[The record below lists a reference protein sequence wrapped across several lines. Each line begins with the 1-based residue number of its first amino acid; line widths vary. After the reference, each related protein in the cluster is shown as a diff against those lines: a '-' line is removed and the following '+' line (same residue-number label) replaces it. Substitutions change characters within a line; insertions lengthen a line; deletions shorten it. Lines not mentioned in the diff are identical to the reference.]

1 LCLLIQPLFVILDMY
16 RFKSPLLFY
25 CIFLLLLSSCHPAN
39 SDGELF
45 ELKKN
50 TGINFINTVQ
60 DSKAMN
66 IFNYRNFY
74 NGSGVAIGDINNDG
88 LADVF
93 FTANQGKNELY
104 LNKGDFRFENISAK
118 AGFVDKQQWST
129 GVVLVDINNDGWL
142 DIFVSNAGNMLNAD
156 LRKNQ
161 LFINN
166 HDLTFTESAEKY
178 GLANTGY
185 TTQVSFFDYDGDG
198 DLDCFMINNSPIP
211 VNTLNY
217 ANKRELPAQNWDVP
231 DMLKGGGDHLF
242 RNDNGKFSEVSQQA
256 GIHGSLISFGL
267 GVTIGDVN
275 GDGWP
280 DVYVSNDFFERDY
293 LYINQQ
299 NGTFKDELENRVQ
312 HTSLASMGADMV
324 DINNDGFPDLFTTD
338 MLPFDNFRLK
348 TTTSFDNIDAYRLK
362 ENSGFYHQFMQNTVQ
377 LNNKNGRFMEIAN
390 YSGVP
395 ASDWSW
401 GGLMFDADNDG
412 YSDLY
417 ICNGIYHDLTNQ
429 DFIDFFA
436 NDIVQKMAI
445 TGKKEEVDD
454 IINKMSSTPL
464 KNKVYRNTGK
474 LKFEDAGDKWGFTQ
488 PSFSN
493 GAAYGD
499 LDNDGDLDL
508 VVNNVNQQAFVYQN
522 KSIEKN
528 KTNYIAFS
536 LKGSANN
543 TFAIGAKIKV
553 FTGDQIL
560 SREIIPSRGFQS
572 SVDYKA
578 IIGLGKN
585 ASIDSVKIIWPNRV
599 TSNYGKLG
607 INKVHALTQ
616 PGAGAPLYQ
625 PEIKKTQPVLKSIK
639 SGFDKHEEDDFIE
652 LYSERNIP
660 LMLSKE
666 GPKAAVGDVNGDG
679 LQDVYI
685 CGSNNKGGQL
695 YLQTPAGSF
704 AKKSVKAFQNDAGI
718 EGTACLF
725 FDCDG
730 DGDLD
735 LFVGAGGDRQLPN
748 SNLMLNHLYKNDGKG
763 NFTSVPDAF
772 KNTNANMAIALA
784 FDFDNDGDLDLF
796 IGGRNAL
803 HRYGANPTSLLL
815 VNDGKGNFADI
826 TREKAAPIASIGM
839 VTDAVWADITG
850 DGKEELIIVGDW
862 MAPRVFS
869 YANSVFR
876 EISTNLSQM
885 FGWWRSIAVA
895 DLNGDGKKDLMI
907 GNIGENGYLHPTK
920 EEPVKLWVN
929 DYNSNGN
936 IEKILTRTIDK
947 KDVTVFLKHD
957 MEEQIPSLKKQ
968 NLKHE
973 IFANKSIQDLLPAD
987 IIKSSVVKTFNYCSS
1002 IIAWNDGNGHFTIE
1016 KMPAAVQFSSANVIH
1031 CTDLNNDGKPD
1042 IIIGG
1047 NEFGFPPQLGR
1058 IDASFGSLLLNQGNK
1073 QFKVL
1078 DYSESGLEIT
1088 GQVRDIKEIKTAAKR
1103 NILFLRNNEYPVL
1116 FEIASPVLSS
1126 AGTLKR

>member
-1 LCLLIQPLFVILDMY
+1 MRNII
-16 RFKSPLLFY
+16 SHALLF
-25 CIFLLLLSSCHPAN
+25 CLVIILFSCHSADDN
-39 SDGELF
+39 GLF

-50 TGINFINTVQ
+50 TGITFANNIH
-60 DSKAMN
+60 DSKSMN

-74 NGSGVAIGDINNDG
+74 NGGGVAIGDLNNDG

-93 FTANQGKNELY
+93 FTANQGSNKLY
-104 LNKGDFRFENISAK
+104 LNKGDFKFEDISAK
-118 AGFVDKQQWST
+118 AGFTDKQQWST

-142 DIFVSNAGNMLNAD
+142 DIFVSNAGNMLNEN

-217 ANKRELPAQNWDVP
+217 ANKRELPAQNWAVP

-242 RNDNGKFSEVSQQA
+242 RNDNGVFTEVTQKA

-299 NGTFKDELENRVQ
+299 DGTFKDELEERVQ

-324 DINNDGFPDLFTTD
+324 DINNDGYPDIFTTD
-338 MLPFDNFRLK
+338 MLPYDNFRLK
-348 TTTSFDNIDAYRLK
+348 TTTSFDNIDVYKLK

-377 LNNKNGRFMEIAN
+377 LNNKNGKFMEIAN
-390 YSGVP
+390 YAGVP
-395 ASDWSW
+395 SSDWSW
-401 GGLMFDADNDG
+401 GGLLFDADNDG

-436 NDIVQKMAI
+436 NDIVQKMVI
-445 TGKKEEVDD
+445 SGKKEEVDE

-464 KNKVYRNTGK
+464 KNKVFRNTGK
-474 LKFEDAGDKWGFTQ
+474 LKFEEVGDKWGFTQ

-508 VVNNVNQQAFVYQN
+508 VVNNVNQEAFVYQN

-528 KTNYIAFS
+528 KTNYIALS
-536 LKGSANN
+536 LKGNGKN
-543 TFAIGAKIKV
+543 TFAIGAKIKIFV
-553 FTGDQIL
+553 GDQIL

-585 ASIDSVKIIWPNRV
+585 TKIDSAKVIWPNRV
-599 TSNYGKLG
+599 LSTYRNLA
-607 INKVHALTQ
+607 INKIDTLIQ
-616 PGAGAPLYQ
+616 PTENTPLFQ
-625 PEIKKTQPVLKSIK
+625 PEIKSTHPILHTVKS
-639 SGFDKHEEDDFIE
+639 SFDKHEEDDFIE

-660 LMLSKE
+660 MMLSKE

-679 LQDVYI
+679 LEDVYV
-685 CGSNNKGGQL
+685 CGSNDKGGQL
-695 YLQTPAGSF
+695 YLQTKEGSF
-704 AKKSVKAFQNDAGI
+704 IKKPSKAFADDAKI
-718 EGTACLF
+718 EGTACTF

-735 LFVGAGGDRQLPN
+735 LFVGAGGDRQPPN
-748 SNLMLNHLYKNDGKG
+748 SPYMQNHLYINDGKG
-763 NFTSVPDAF
+763 NFTSSKNIF
-772 KNTNANMAIALA
+772 KNINNNTSVVMA
-784 FDFDNDGDLDLF
+784 FDFDGDGDLDLF
-796 IGGRNAL
+796 IGGRNVSY
-803 HRYGANPTSLLL
+803 RYGINPTSSILM
-815 VNDGKGNFADI
+815 NDGKGNFTDVTPI
-826 TREKAAPIASIGM
+826 KAKTIATIGM
-839 VTDAVWADITG
+839 VTDAVWADVTG
-850 DGKEELIIVGDW
+850 DGREDLIIVGDW
-862 MAPRVFS
+862 MAPRIFS
-869 YANSVFR
+869 YSNDVFK
-876 EISTNLSQM
+876 EVTTNLSDL

-895 DLNGDGKKDLMI
+895 DLNGDGKKDLII
-907 GNIGENGYLHPTK
+907 GNIGENSYFHPNK
-920 EEPVKLWVN
+920 EEPVKLWLN
-929 DYNSNGN
+929 DYDMNGN
-936 IEKILTRTIDK
+936 LEKILTQTVDK

-957 MEEQIPSLKKQ
+957 IEEQLPVLKKQ

-973 IFANKSIQDLLPAD
+973 VFATKSIQDLFSPEM
-987 IIKSSVVKTFNYCSS
+987 IKSSIIRTFNYCSS
-1002 IIAWNDGNGHFTIE
+1002 IIAWNDGKGHFTIE
-1016 KMPAAVQFSSANVIH
+1016 NLPAAVQISSANVIR
-1031 CTDLNNDGKPD
+1031 CTDINNDGKPD
-1042 IIIGG
+1042 LIIGG

-1058 IDASFGSLLLNQGNK
+1058 IDASYGAVLINQGNK
-1073 QFKVL
+1073 QFKSL
-1078 DYSESGLEIT
+1078 DYDQSGLEIT
-1088 GQVRDIKEIKTAAKR
+1088 GQVRDIKEIKINNKR
-1103 NILFLRNNEYPVL
+1103 NFLFLRNSEYPVL
-1116 FEIASPVLSS
+1116 LECSAPNYSS
-1126 AGTLKR
+1126 IKAVK

>member
-1 LCLLIQPLFVILDMY
+1 MRSIIFNSLILCVFLSLQAC
-16 RFKSPLLFY
+16 KS
-25 CIFLLLLSSCHPAN
+25 SNDNKA
-39 SDGELF
+39 LF

-50 TGINFINTVQ
+50 TGIDFVNKIE

-66 IFNYRNFY
+66 IFNFRNFY
-74 NGSGVAIGDINNDG
+74 NGGGVAIGDLNNDG
-88 LADVF
+88 LADIF
-93 FTANQGKNELY
+93 FTANQGSNKLY
-104 LNKGDFRFENISAK
+104 LNKGDFKFEDISEK
-118 AGFVDKQQWST
+118 AGFTDKMQWST

-142 DIFVSNAGNMLNAD
+142 DIFVCNSGNILNPE

-178 GLANTGY
+178 GLANKGYY

-217 ANKRELPAQNWDVP
+217 ANTRNLRAEDWNIS

-242 RNDNGKFSEVSQQA
+242 RNDNGKFVEVSKEA

-299 NGTFKDELENRVQ
+299 DGTFKDELEDRMQ
-312 HTSLASMGADMV
+312 HTSLASMGADMM
-324 DINNDGFPDLFTTD
+324 DINNDGYPDLFTTD
-338 MLPFDNFRLK
+338 MLPLDNYRLK
-348 TTTSFDNIDAYRLK
+348 TTTSFDNIDVYRLK
-362 ENSGFYHQFMQNTVQ
+362 ENAGFYHQFMQNTVQ
-377 LNNKNGRFMEIAN
+377 LNNKHGKFMEIGN
-390 YSGVP
+390 YCGVT

-436 NDIVQKMAI
+436 NDIVQRMI
-445 TGKKEEVDD
+445 ISGKKDEVDA

-474 LKFEDAGDKWGFTQ
+474 IKFEDVGDKWGFTQ

-508 VVNNVNQQAFVYQN
+508 VVNNVNQPAFIYQN
-522 KSIEKN
+522 KSIENN

-536 LKGSANN
+536 LKGSGKN

-553 FTGDQIL
+553 FLGDQIL
-560 SREIIPSRGFQS
+560 SREIFPSRGFQS

-578 IIGLGKN
+578 IIGLGTHTK
-585 ASIDSVKIIWPNRV
+585 IDSAQIIWPNRV
-599 TSNYGKLG
+599 LKTYHNLTL
-607 INKVHALTQ
+607 NKIDTLIQ
-616 PGAGAPLYQ
+616 PTENLPLFK
-625 PEIKKTQPVLKSIK
+625 PEIKSTKPFLQSVKSN
-639 SGFDKHEEDDFIE
+639 FDKHEEDDFIE
-652 LYSERNIP
+652 LYTERNIP
-660 LMLSKE
+660 IMLSKE
-666 GPKAAVGDVNGDG
+666 GPKATVGDVNGDG
-679 LQDVYI
+679 LEDVYI

-695 YLQTPAGSF
+695 YLQTKSGSF
-704 AKKSVKAFQNDAGI
+704 IKKPVKAFLDDAGI

-735 LFVGAGGDRQLPN
+735 LFVGAGGDKQV
-748 SNLMLNHLYKNDGKG
+748 SSGKLMENHLYKNDGKG
-763 NFTSVPDAF
+763 NFTLVPNAFQNTFANTSVVV
-772 KNTNANMAIALA
+772 A
-784 FDFDNDGDLDLF
+784 FDFDGDGDLDLF
-796 IGGRNAL
+796 VGGRNYPY
-803 HRYGANPTSLLL
+803 RYGVNPKNCILM
-815 VNDGKGNFADI
+815 NDGKGNFKDV
-826 TREKAAPIASIGM
+826 TLEKAKEIEKIGM

-850 DGKEELIIVGDW
+850 DGKKDLIIVGDW
-862 MAPRVFS
+862 MAPRIFS
-869 YANSVFR
+869 YNNTSFKEV
-876 EISTNLSQM
+876 STNLSDL
-885 FGWWRSIAVA
+885 FGWWRSIAVV
-895 DLNGDGKKDLMI
+895 DLNGDGKKDLVI
-907 GNIGENGYLHPTK
+907 GNIGENFYLHPTK
-920 EEPVKLWVN
+920 EEPVKLWLN
-929 DYNSNGN
+929 DYDMNGN
-936 IEKILTRTIDK
+936 LEKIVTQTVNKR
-947 KDVTVFLKHD
+947 DVTVFLKHD
-957 MEEQIPSLKKQ
+957 IEEQLPFLKKQ

-973 IFANKSIQDLLPAD
+973 VFANKSIQELFTPEL
-987 IIKSSVVKTFNYCSS
+987 IKSSIIKKFNYCSS
-1002 IIAWNDGNGHFTIE
+1002 IIAWNDGNGHFTVD
-1016 KMPAAVQFSSANVIH
+1016 KLPASIQFSSANTIY
-1031 CTDLNNDGKPD
+1031 CTDINNDGKPD
-1042 IIIGG
+1042 IVIGG
-1047 NEFGFPPQLGR
+1047 NEFGFPPQFGR
-1058 IDASFGSLLLNQGNK
+1058 IDASYGSLLINQGNK
-1073 QFKVL
+1073 QFKTL
-1078 DYSESGLEIT
+1078 DYDQSGLEIT
-1088 GQVRDIKEIKTAAKR
+1088 GQVRDIKEIKTGNKR
-1103 NILFLRNNEYPVL
+1103 NLLFLRNSEYPVL
-1116 FEIASPVLSS
+1116 FEITAPVSS
-1126 AGTLKR
+1126 SYKLPKK

>member
-1 LCLLIQPLFVILDMY
+1 MRRIIFYSLILCLFFSLQACQTSKDNN
-16 RFKSPLLFY
+16 
-25 CIFLLLLSSCHPAN
+25 A
-39 SDGELF
+39 LF

-50 TGINFINTVQ
+50 TGVDFVNKIE

-66 IFNYRNFY
+66 IFNFRNFY
-74 NGSGVAIGDINNDG
+74 NGGGVAIGDLNNDG
-88 LADVF
+88 LADIF
-93 FTANQGKNELY
+93 FTANQGSNKLY
-104 LNKGDFRFENISAK
+104 LNKGNFKFEDISEK
-118 AGFVDKQQWST
+118 AGFTDKLQWST

-142 DIFVSNAGNMLNAD
+142 DIFVCNSGNMLNPE

-178 GLANTGY
+178 GLANKGYY

-217 ANKRELPAQNWDVP
+217 ANTRNLRAEDWNIS

-242 RNDNGKFSEVSQQA
+242 RNDNGKFVEVSKEA

-299 NGTFKDELENRVQ
+299 DGTFKDELEDRMQ
-312 HTSLASMGADMV
+312 HTSLASMGADMM
-324 DINNDGFPDLFTTD
+324 DINNDGYPDLFTTD
-338 MLPFDNFRLK
+338 MLPLDNYRLK
-348 TTTSFDNIDAYRLK
+348 TTTSFDNIDVYRLK
-362 ENSGFYHQFMQNTVQ
+362 ENAGFYHQFMQNTVQ
-377 LNNKNGRFMEIAN
+377 LNNKHGKFMEIGN
-390 YSGVP
+390 YCGVT

-436 NDIVQKMAI
+436 NDIVQRMI
-445 TGKKEEVDD
+445 ISGKKDEVDA

-474 LKFEDAGDKWGFTQ
+474 LKFEDVGDKWGFTQ

-508 VVNNVNQQAFVYQN
+508 VVNNVNQPAFIYQN
-522 KSIEKN
+522 KSIENN

-536 LKGSANN
+536 LKGSAKN

-553 FTGDQIL
+553 FIGDQIL
-560 SREIIPSRGFQS
+560 SREIFPSRGFQS

-578 IIGLGKN
+578 IIGLGTHTK
-585 ASIDSVKIIWPNRV
+585 IDSAQVIWPDRV
-599 TSNYGKLG
+599 VKTYLNLTL
-607 INKVHALTQ
+607 NKIDTLIQ
-616 PGAGAPLYQ
+616 PTENLPLFK
-625 PEIKKTQPVLKSIK
+625 PEIKATKPYLQSVKSD
-639 SGFDKHEEDDFIE
+639 FDKHEEDDFIE
-652 LYSERNIP
+652 LYTERNIP
-660 LMLSKE
+660 IMLSKE
-666 GPKAAVGDVNGDG
+666 GPKATVGDVNGDG
-679 LQDVYI
+679 LEDVYI

-695 YLQTPAGSF
+695 YLQTKSGSF
-704 AKKSVKAFQNDAGI
+704 IKKPVKAFQDDAGI

-735 LFVGAGGDRQLPN
+735 LFVGAGGDRQV
-748 SNLMLNHLYKNDGKG
+748 SSGKLMENHLYKNDGKG
-763 NFTSVPDAF
+763 NFTLVPNAFQNTFANTSVVV
-772 KNTNANMAIALA
+772 A
-784 FDFDNDGDLDLF
+784 FDFDGDGDLDLF
-796 IGGRNAL
+796 VGGRNYPY
-803 HRYGANPTSLLL
+803 RYGVNPKNCILM
-815 VNDGKGNFADI
+815 NDGKGNFKDV
-826 TREKAAPIASIGM
+826 TQEKAKDIEKIGM

-850 DGKEELIIVGDW
+850 DDKKDLIMVGDW
-862 MAPRVFS
+862 MAPRIFS
-869 YANSVFR
+869 YDHTSFKEV
-876 EISTNLSQM
+876 STNLSDL
-885 FGWWRSIAVA
+885 FGWWRSVAVV
-895 DLNGDGKKDLMI
+895 DLNGDGKKDLVI
-907 GNIGENGYLHPTK
+907 GNIGENFYLHPTK
-920 EEPVKLWVN
+920 DEPVKLWLN
-929 DYNSNGN
+929 DYDMNGN
-936 IEKILTRTIDK
+936 LEKIVTQTVNKR
-947 KDVTVFLKHD
+947 DVTVFLKHD
-957 MEEQIPSLKKQ
+957 IEEQLPFLKKQ

-973 IFANKSIQDLLPAD
+973 VFANKSIQELFTPEL
-987 IIKSSVVKTFNYCSS
+987 IKSSIIKKFNYCSS
-1002 IIAWNDGNGHFTIE
+1002 IIAWNDGNGHFTVD
-1016 KMPAAVQFSSANVIH
+1016 KLPASIQFSSANTIY
-1031 CTDLNNDGKPD
+1031 CTDINNDGKPD
-1042 IIIGG
+1042 IVIGG
-1047 NEFGFPPQLGR
+1047 NEFGFPPQFGR
-1058 IDASFGSLLLNQGNK
+1058 IDASYGSLLINQGNK
-1073 QFKVL
+1073 QFKTL
-1078 DYSESGLEIT
+1078 DYDQSGLEIT
-1088 GQVRDIKEIKTAAKR
+1088 GQVRDIKEIKTGNKR
-1103 NILFLRNNEYPVL
+1103 NLLFLRNSEYPVL
-1116 FEIASPVLSS
+1116 FEITAPVSS
-1126 AGTLKR
+1126 SYKLPKK

>member
-1 LCLLIQPLFVILDMY
+1 MRSIIFNSLILCVFLSLQAC
-16 RFKSPLLFY
+16 KS
-25 CIFLLLLSSCHPAN
+25 SNDNKA
-39 SDGELF
+39 LF

-50 TGINFINTVQ
+50 TGIDFVNKIE

-66 IFNYRNFY
+66 IFNFRNFY
-74 NGSGVAIGDINNDG
+74 NGGGVAIGDLNNDG
-88 LADVF
+88 LADIF
-93 FTANQGKNELY
+93 FTANQGSNKLY
-104 LNKGDFRFENISAK
+104 LNKGDFKFEDISEK
-118 AGFVDKQQWST
+118 AGFTDKMQWST

-142 DIFVSNAGNMLNAD
+142 DIFVCNSGNILNPE

-178 GLANTGY
+178 GLANKGYY

-217 ANKRELPAQNWDVP
+217 ANTRNLRAEDWNIS

-242 RNDNGKFSEVSQQA
+242 RNDNGKFVEVSKEA

-299 NGTFKDELENRVQ
+299 DGTFKDELEDRMQ
-312 HTSLASMGADMV
+312 HTSLASMGADMM
-324 DINNDGFPDLFTTD
+324 DINNDGYPDLFTTD
-338 MLPFDNFRLK
+338 MLPLDNYRLK
-348 TTTSFDNIDAYRLK
+348 TTTSFDNIDVYRLK
-362 ENSGFYHQFMQNTVQ
+362 ENAGFYHQFMQNTVQ
-377 LNNKNGRFMEIAN
+377 LNNKHGKFMEIGN
-390 YSGVP
+390 YCGVT

-436 NDIVQKMAI
+436 NDIVQRMI
-445 TGKKEEVDD
+445 ISGKKDEVDA

-474 LKFEDAGDKWGFTQ
+474 IKFEDVGDKWGFTQ

-508 VVNNVNQQAFVYQN
+508 VVNNVNQPAFIYQN
-522 KSIEKN
+522 KSIENN

-536 LKGSANN
+536 LKGSGKN

-553 FTGDQIL
+553 FLGDQIL
-560 SREIIPSRGFQS
+560 SREIFPSRGFQS

-578 IIGLGKN
+578 IIGLGTHTK
-585 ASIDSVKIIWPNRV
+585 IDSAQIIWPNRV
-599 TSNYGKLG
+599 LKTYHNLTL
-607 INKVHALTQ
+607 NKIDTLIQ
-616 PGAGAPLYQ
+616 PTENLPLFK
-625 PEIKKTQPVLKSIK
+625 PEIKSTKPFLQSVKSN
-639 SGFDKHEEDDFIE
+639 FDKHEEDDFIE
-652 LYSERNIP
+652 LYTERNIP
-660 LMLSKE
+660 IMLSKE
-666 GPKAAVGDVNGDG
+666 GPKATVGDVNGDG
-679 LQDVYI
+679 LEDVYI

-695 YLQTPAGSF
+695 YLQTKSGSF
-704 AKKSVKAFQNDAGI
+704 IKKPVKAFLDDAGI

-735 LFVGAGGDRQLPN
+735 LFVGAGGDKQV
-748 SNLMLNHLYKNDGKG
+748 SSGKLMENHLYKNDGKG
-763 NFTSVPDAF
+763 NFTLVPNAFQNTFANTSVVV
-772 KNTNANMAIALA
+772 A
-784 FDFDNDGDLDLF
+784 FDFDGDGDLDLF
-796 IGGRNAL
+796 VGGRNYPY
-803 HRYGANPTSLLL
+803 RYGVNPKNCILM
-815 VNDGKGNFADI
+815 NDGKGNFKDV
-826 TREKAAPIASIGM
+826 TLEKAKEIEKIGM

-850 DGKEELIIVGDW
+850 DGKKDLIIVGDW
-862 MAPRVFS
+862 MAPRIFS
-869 YANSVFR
+869 YNNTSFKEV
-876 EISTNLSQM
+876 STNLSDL
-885 FGWWRSIAVA
+885 FGWWRSIAVV
-895 DLNGDGKKDLMI
+895 DLNGDGKKDLVI
-907 GNIGENGYLHPTK
+907 GNIGENFYLHPTK
-920 EEPVKLWVN
+920 EEPVKLWLN
-929 DYNSNGN
+929 DYDMNGN
-936 IEKILTRTIDK
+936 LEKIVTQTVNKR
-947 KDVTVFLKHD
+947 DVTVFLKHD
-957 MEEQIPSLKKQ
+957 IEEQLPFLKKQ

-973 IFANKSIQDLLPAD
+973 VFASKSIQELFTPEL
-987 IIKSSVVKTFNYCSS
+987 IKSSIVKKFNYSSS
-1002 IIAWNDGNGHFTIE
+1002 IIAWNDGNGHFTVD
-1016 KMPAAVQFSSANVIH
+1016 KLPAFIQFSSANTIY
-1031 CTDLNNDGKPD
+1031 CTDINNDGKPD
-1042 IIIGG
+1042 IVIGG
-1047 NEFGFPPQLGR
+1047 NEFGFPPQFGR
-1058 IDASFGSLLLNQGNK
+1058 IDASYGSLLINLGNK
-1073 QFKVL
+1073 QFKAL
-1078 DYSESGLEIT
+1078 DYDQSGLEIT
-1088 GQVRDIKEIKTAAKR
+1088 GQVRDIKEIKTGTKR
-1103 NILFLRNNEYPVL
+1103 NLLFLRNSEYPIL
-1116 FEIASPVLSS
+1116 FEIASPVSS
-1126 AGTLKR
+1126 SYKSQKK

>member
-1 LCLLIQPLFVILDMY
+1 MRRIIFYSLILCLFFSLQACQTSKDNN
-16 RFKSPLLFY
+16 
-25 CIFLLLLSSCHPAN
+25 A
-39 SDGELF
+39 LF

-50 TGINFINTVQ
+50 TGVDFVNKIE

-66 IFNYRNFY
+66 IFNFRNFY
-74 NGSGVAIGDINNDG
+74 NGGGVAIGDLNNDG
-88 LADVF
+88 LADIF
-93 FTANQGKNELY
+93 FTANQGSNKLY
-104 LNKGDFRFENISAK
+104 LNKGNFKFEDISEK
-118 AGFVDKQQWST
+118 AGFTDKLQWST

-142 DIFVSNAGNMLNAD
+142 DIFVCNSGNMLNPE

-178 GLANTGY
+178 GLANKGYY

-217 ANKRELPAQNWDVP
+217 ANTRNLRAEDWNIS

-242 RNDNGKFSEVSQQA
+242 RNDNGKFVEVSKEA

-299 NGTFKDELENRVQ
+299 DGTFKDELEDRMQ
-312 HTSLASMGADMV
+312 HTSLASMGADMM
-324 DINNDGFPDLFTTD
+324 DINNDGYPDLFTTD
-338 MLPFDNFRLK
+338 MLPLDNYRLK
-348 TTTSFDNIDAYRLK
+348 TTTSFDNIDVYRLK
-362 ENSGFYHQFMQNTVQ
+362 ENAGFYHQFMQNTVQ
-377 LNNKNGRFMEIAN
+377 LNNKHGKFMEIGN
-390 YSGVP
+390 YCGVT

-436 NDIVQKMAI
+436 NDIVQRMI
-445 TGKKEEVDD
+445 ISGKKDEVDA

-474 LKFEDAGDKWGFTQ
+474 LKFEDVGDKWGFTQ

-508 VVNNVNQQAFVYQN
+508 VVNNVNQPAFIYQN
-522 KSIEKN
+522 KSIENN

-536 LKGSANN
+536 LKGSAKN

-553 FTGDQIL
+553 FIGDQIL
-560 SREIIPSRGFQS
+560 SREIFPSRGFQS

-578 IIGLGKN
+578 IIGLGTHTK
-585 ASIDSVKIIWPNRV
+585 IDSAQVIWPDRV
-599 TSNYGKLG
+599 VKTYLNLTL
-607 INKVHALTQ
+607 NKIDTLIQ
-616 PGAGAPLYQ
+616 PTENLPLFK
-625 PEIKKTQPVLKSIK
+625 PEIKATKPYLQSVKSD
-639 SGFDKHEEDDFIE
+639 FDKHEEDDFIE
-652 LYSERNIP
+652 LYTERNIP
-660 LMLSKE
+660 IMLSKE
-666 GPKAAVGDVNGDG
+666 GPKATVGDVNGDG
-679 LQDVYI
+679 LEDVYI

-695 YLQTPAGSF
+695 YLQTKSGSF
-704 AKKSVKAFQNDAGI
+704 IKKPVKAFLDDAGI

-735 LFVGAGGDRQLPN
+735 LFVGAGGDKQV
-748 SNLMLNHLYKNDGKG
+748 SSGKLMENHLYKNDGKG
-763 NFTSVPDAF
+763 NFTLVPNAFQNTFANTSVVV
-772 KNTNANMAIALA
+772 A
-784 FDFDNDGDLDLF
+784 FDFDGDGDLDLF
-796 IGGRNAL
+796 VGGRNYPY
-803 HRYGANPTSLLL
+803 RYGVNPKNCILM
-815 VNDGKGNFADI
+815 NDGKGNFKDV
-826 TREKAAPIASIGM
+826 TLEKAKEIEKIGM

-850 DGKEELIIVGDW
+850 DGKKDLIIVGDW
-862 MAPRVFS
+862 MAPRIFS
-869 YANSVFR
+869 YNNTSFKEV
-876 EISTNLSQM
+876 STNLSDL
-885 FGWWRSIAVA
+885 FGWWRSIAVV
-895 DLNGDGKKDLMI
+895 DLNGDGKKDLVI
-907 GNIGENGYLHPTK
+907 GNIGENFYLHPTK
-920 EEPVKLWVN
+920 EEPVKLWLN
-929 DYNSNGN
+929 DYDMNGN
-936 IEKILTRTIDK
+936 LEKIVTQTVNKR
-947 KDVTVFLKHD
+947 DVTVFLKHD
-957 MEEQIPSLKKQ
+957 IEEQLPFLKKQ

-973 IFANKSIQDLLPAD
+973 VFASKSIQELFTPEL
-987 IIKSSVVKTFNYCSS
+987 IKSSIVKKFNYSSS
-1002 IIAWNDGNGHFTIE
+1002 IIAWNDGNGHFTVD
-1016 KMPAAVQFSSANVIH
+1016 KLPAFIQFSSANTIY
-1031 CTDLNNDGKPD
+1031 CTDINNDGKPD
-1042 IIIGG
+1042 IVIGG
-1047 NEFGFPPQLGR
+1047 NEFGFPPQFGR
-1058 IDASFGSLLLNQGNK
+1058 IDASYGSLLINLGNK
-1073 QFKVL
+1073 QFKAL
-1078 DYSESGLEIT
+1078 DYDQSGLEIT
-1088 GQVRDIKEIKTAAKR
+1088 GQVRDIKEIKTGTKR
-1103 NILFLRNNEYPVL
+1103 NLLFLRNSEYPIL
-1116 FEIASPVLSS
+1116 FEIASPVSS
-1126 AGTLKR
+1126 SYKSQKK